1 MNQLLKTLRIDVSPG
16 LYKKDPLS
24 SEVGQKILQI
34 TPELVLRLGIDQFTF
49 KKLALEIN
57 VTEGAV
63 YRYFE
68 NKQRLLLYLIS
79 WYWRWLEH
87 CLVMELSNIVGFDEK
102 LDKCLIR
109 IIEGPPV
116 EKSNFV
122 NLHTL
127 RDLIIEESVKAYF
140 GKEVYK
146 KEKEPFYSGFSN
158 FANRICENIKQK
170 SPQYPHPKILSVMI
184 IEAIIQQQYYK
195 RHLPELTDLHGDVA
209 SELEFFKNVIVKTIE
224 PNG

>member
-1 MNQLLKTLRIDVSPG
+1 MNQLLKSLRIDVNPG

-24 SEVGQKILQI
+24 STVGQKILET
-34 TPELVLRLGIDQFTF
+34 TPRLVLHHGIDRFTF
-49 KKLALEIN
+49 KKLAAEIQ

-87 CLVMELSNIVGFDEK
+87 CLVMELNNITCCDEK
-102 LDKCLIR
+102 IDIGLMR
-109 IIEGPPV
+109 VIEGPPIK
-116 EKSNFV
+116 ESNFI

-146 KEKEPFYSGFSN
+146 EEKEPFYSGFSS
-158 FANRICENIKQK
+158 FANRFSESIKGK
-170 SPQYPHPKILSVMI
+170 NPHYPHPKILSVMV

-195 RHLPELTDLHGDVA
+195 RHLPELTDLPGDVS
-209 SELEFFKNVIVKTIE
+209 SEIRFFKNLILKTIE
-224 PNG
+224 KNG